1 MAGPGVV
8 GMAEVVVP
16 NANPVGNTM
25 NATNPAF
32 WSFAWVGIAVLVLL
46 MLHLALIGRAAR

>member
-1 MAGPGVV
+1 MASAGVV

-16 NANPVGNTM
+16 NSNPTGGSIS
-25 NATNPAF
+25 ASAPAF
-32 WSFAWVGIAVLVLL
+32 WSMAWVGIAVLVML